1 MNKLCKVE
9 TWVQSVEV
17 SAEQIHNNTAI
28 VCSPDLISRRI
39 RHPSG
44 CRQDS
49 QFLEHPHNRVNHRCR
64 TRQENRSLHTP
75 HQHKAYQKNDNKLFH
90 RFPLPL
96 FYNNVEIL
104 LSPDRLPAGG
114 AGRYRPR
121 PPSWDS
127 ARRDKQK
134 SGAGYSYPTPHMLQT
149 QFPLILRRLPPK
161 NCRCVK
167 RTIEKGA
174 RGWYNRDW
182 RSIATV

>member
-1 MNKLCKVE
+1 M
-9 TWVQSVEV
+9 QSVEV

-114 AGRYRPR
+114 ADRYRPR

-127 ARRDKQK
+127 ARRDKQ
-134 SGAGYSYPTPHMLQT
+134 AAVQDRNTPTPPHMLKHS
-149 QFPLILRRLPPK
+149 FPLLDILSPWNGRFVHGKSFTNSLLKKTR
-161 NCRCVK
+161 
-167 RTIEKGA
+167 GA
-174 RGWYNRDW
+174 GIIGN
-182 RSIATV
+182 